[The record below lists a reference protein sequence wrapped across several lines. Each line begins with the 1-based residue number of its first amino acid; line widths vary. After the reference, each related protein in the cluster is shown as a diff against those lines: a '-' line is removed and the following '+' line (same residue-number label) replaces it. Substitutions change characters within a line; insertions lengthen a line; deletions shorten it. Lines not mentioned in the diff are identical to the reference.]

1 MFHPN
6 LSNRGKANFVVGVVI
21 LVTLFWLIGSWTSSS
36 RSSKEEQ
43 IASELGGDLKQDRR
57 TGRIKS
63 SRMASDS
70 VVELHRDMDL
80 LSPALPQEI
89 ERRRETI
96 VPTEGTLDVDVSAVY
111 KLRGPQKVHWSSA
124 S

>member
-6 LSNRGKANFVVGVVI
+6 LSNRGKANFIVGVVV
-21 LVTLFWLIGSWTSSS
+21 LVSLFWLIGSWTSSS
-36 RSSKEEQ
+36 RSSKKEQ
-43 IASELGGDLKQDRR
+43 IVSETGGDLKQDRR
-57 TGRIKS
+57 TSRIKS
-63 SRMASDS
+63 SRMASNS

-96 VPTEGTLDVDVSAVY
+96 VPTEGTLDVDVSTVY
-111 KLRGPQKVHWSSA
+111 S
-124 S
+124 